1 MKKYIFIFFVII
13 GFLIVKEN
21 IKKATGIYNHFY
33 NIMRRCAIITYK
45 DGIYELP
52 HKLPKDLRLRIL
64 RNKEILVKCL
74 KFVEL
79 YVNTS
84 KELPKNRN

>member
-33 NIMRRCAIITYK
+33 NIMRLF
-45 DGIYELP
+45 DDLP
-52 HKLPKDLRLRIL
+52 NFP
-64 RNKEILVKCL
+64 
-74 KFVEL
+74 FT
-79 YVNTS
+79 TS
-84 KELPKNRN
+84 ETMCDYYL